1 MVNGKFALAAAVLGA
16 LQLSLCLA
24 SPVAH
29 SVSAAAVAVAS
40 PGHAVG
46 VVAHSPPGRAVGV
59 VAHSP
64 PGRAVGVVAHSPPGR
79 AVGFVSG
86 PSGRTGGVRYV
97 TFSHDDDGF
106 GDDDDFRGGVIVS
119 GGHRVW

>member
-1 MVNGKFALAAAVLGA
+1 MVNGKLALAAAVLGA

-46 VVAHSPPGRAVGV
+46 VVAHSPPGRAVGF
-59 VAHSP
+59 VA
-64 PGRAVGVVAHSPPGR
+64 
-79 AVGFVSG
+79 G
-86 PSGRTGGVRYV
+86 PSARTVGVRYV
-97 TFSHDDDGF
+97 GGFAHDDDGF
-106 GDDDDFRGGVIVS
+106 GDDDDVRAGVVVS
-119 GGHRVW
+119 GRGVW

>member
-1 MVNGKFALAAAVLGA
+1 MVNGKLALAAAVLGA

-46 VVAHSPPGRAVGV
+46 VVAHSPPGRAVGF
-59 VAHSP
+59 VA
-64 PGRAVGVVAHSPPGR
+64 
-79 AVGFVSG
+79 G
-86 PSGRTGGVRYV
+86 PSARTVGVRYV
-97 TFSHDDDGF
+97 GFGHDDDGF
-106 GDDDDFRGGVIVS
+106 GDDDDFRGVAVVS
-119 GGHRVW
+119 GVRRVW